1 MSDELAALRA
11 RIEQVDASIVALV
24 AERQQLA
31 HSVGMHKRSHGLP
44 VIDPA
49 REAAVITRA
58 GILARDAGLPEDHVR
73 ALFRQLVALSRRAQS
88 PNDPAAAPRCSG
100 TEPGARDP
108 AT

>member
-1 MSDELAALRA
+1 MSDDLAALRA
-11 RIEQVDASIVALV
+11 RIEQVDASLVALI

-31 HSVGMHKRSHGLP
+31 RRVGTHKRACGLP

-58 GILARDAGLPEDHVR
+58 GMLARDAGLPEDHMR

-88 PNDPAAAPRCSG
+88 SNDPAAAPRCSG
-100 TEPGARDP
+100 TAPGARDP

>member
-1 MSDELAALRA
+1 MSDELSVLRA
-11 RIEQVDASIVALV
+11 RIEQVDASFVALI

-31 HSVGMHKRSHGLP
+31 HSVGRHKRLRGLP

-58 GILARDAGLPEDHVR
+58 GMLARDAGLPEDHVR

-88 PNDPAAAPRCSG
+88 SNDPVAAPRCSG
-100 TEPGARDP
+100 TEPDARGP